1 MIKYKTYRNFVN
13 NTIKFK
19 KKQHYENTFK
29 TNSNNIKD
37 TWQTIKKL
45 INKKKEIHNSPLII
59 NNDITHEPQYIA
71 NSFNEYFTSLFNN
84 PTSFDPKLKNYLTPS
99 YPSSCYFKLTNPAEV
114 LHLTNSLSNSKSLD
128 NHNLSNKT
136 MKSITP
142 SICNILTYLFNKSL
156 NSGIFPDC
164 LKTSK
169 VIPIHKS
176 GPLTEIT
183 NYRPISLVPSI
194 SKILEKIIK
203 IRLDSFF
210 NKHHIITDAQYGFR
224 NGLSTELA
232 LLKLHNTIT
241 NNLSNNL
248 HNLLVFI
255 DFSKA
260 FDSIHHDILTYKLQ
274 HYGIRGIP
282 LNLLRSYLTNRSQYV
297 NIDGIN
303 SPKLPIVSGVPQGS
317 VLGPLLFNIFL
328 NDIVNIQHPSKL
340 IIFADDCTL
349 CTKSPDLHDL
359 TNITE
364 HSLSLIGKWST
375 LNKLTINLQKTKF
388 MVITYNKNLTTDD
401 ITLKLNDSCISKVDK
416 FKLLGIYIDHRLNFN
431 DHIEY
436 ILTKININLGIIF
449 RIKKHLNGN
458 TKKLLYDSLIFS
470 HLFYGNLIWGCTN
483 ISSINKLFIVQK
495 KIIKALFKTNN
506 LKSNLNIF
514 NINNVLTIFEINS
527 FKSSLLTFKLINNI
541 LTTSDDL
548 INNTFKIAQS
558 SHSNRITNT
567 NLIKPLLIKNKI
579 TSRNFCHYGPQ
590 YWNKLPLYLRLLTN
604 FIEFKKN
611 LKTYYNCF
619 S

>member
-1 MIKYKTYRNFVN
+1 
-13 NTIKFK
+13 
-19 KKQHYENTFK
+19 
-29 TNSNNIKD
+29 
-37 TWQTIKKL
+37 
-45 INKKKEIHNSPLII
+45 
-59 NNDITHEPQYIA
+59 
-71 NSFNEYFTSLFNN
+71 
-84 PTSFDPKLKNYLTPS
+84 
-99 YPSSCYFKLTNPAEV
+99 
-114 LHLTNSLSNSKSLD
+114 
-128 NHNLSNKT
+128 
-136 MKSITP
+136 
-142 SICNILTYLFNKSL
+142 
-156 NSGIFPDC
+156 
-164 LKTSK
+164 
-169 VIPIHKS
+169 
-176 GPLTEIT
+176 
-183 NYRPISLVPSI
+183 
-194 SKILEKIIK
+194 
-203 IRLDSFF
+203 
-210 NKHHIITDAQYGFR
+210 
-224 NGLSTELA
+224 
-232 LLKLHNTIT
+232 
-241 NNLSNNL
+241 
-248 HNLLVFI
+248 
-255 DFSKA
+255 
-260 FDSIHHDILTYKLQ
+260 
-274 HYGIRGIP
+274 
-282 LNLLRSYLTNRSQYV
+282 
-297 NIDGIN
+297 
-303 SPKLPIVSGVPQGS
+303 
-317 VLGPLLFNIFL
+317 
-328 NDIVNIQHPSKL
+328 
-340 IIFADDCTL
+340 
-349 CTKSPDLHDL
+349 
-359 TNITE
+359 
-364 HSLSLIGKWST
+364 
-375 LNKLTINLQKTKF
+375 